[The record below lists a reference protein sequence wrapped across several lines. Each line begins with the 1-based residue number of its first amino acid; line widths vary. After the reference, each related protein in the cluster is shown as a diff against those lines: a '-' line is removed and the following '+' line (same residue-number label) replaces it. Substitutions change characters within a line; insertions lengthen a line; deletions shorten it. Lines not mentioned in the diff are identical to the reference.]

1 MTTLTTPETVS
12 VEASAASRLRSTAEV
27 AFRDHNERDL
37 ERLQGEIDAISAK
50 AVAASFEAFRDAA
63 DDLLRTLRVSFGQ
76 LARFALGD
84 FRNEP
89 SFYLGQ
95 LHALSEI
102 VERVRQRR
110 LPKDAMD
117 LVARKEPAER
127 ILRTVLERNSIGAA
141 ELAAAVNMQE
151 SNLSTLC
158 KELTTRQLLRADRFG
173 KRVRYSPTPLT
184 HAVVAHIGSVEPA
197 PSLEPAPKAA
207 AAAAGA
213 APDWPKAAAAAA
225 AASFDPGNVM
235 ANTSDF
241 ASGIF
246 TLGVLRGA
254 NAVVIEPEGDQVRL
268 ESERS
273 EKEPLRLPK
282 SIGRSLSE
290 QMNAFITHGGTD
302 TGTGVGVFDWCG
314 QRVRAFSEPTRQGKR
329 YRFEFLD
336 KPKDAEREE
345 KVHIAFREIED
356 EKTRLEDFLKFY
368 AKEVLYSYGG
378 EYVPAAKTLGIKPPE
393 LRSILK

>member
-1 MTTLTTPETVS
+1 MDGFGPTPPFEIRAVADRQGS
-12 VEASAASRLRSTAEV
+12 APGRERAHGLIVVECFAEV

-117 LVARKEPAER
+117 LVARKEPAEG
-127 ILRTVLERNSIGAA
+127 ILRTVLERNSIGAS

-197 PSLEPAPKAA
+197 PSLEPAPK
-207 AAAAGA
+207 
-213 APDWPKAAAAAA
+213 AA

-302 TGTGVGVFDWCG
+302 PGTGVGVFDWCG

-368 AKEVLYSYGG
+368 AKEVLYSYDG

>member
-12 VEASAASRLRSTAEV
+12 AEASAESRLRSTAEV
-27 AFRDHNERDL
+27 AFHGHHERDL
-37 ERLQGEIDAISAK
+37 ERLQGEIDVITAK
-50 AVAASFEAFRDAA
+50 AVAASFEPFRDAA
-63 DDLLRTLRVSFGQ
+63 DHLLRTLRFSFGQ
-76 LARFALGD
+76 LARFAQGD

-110 LPKDAMD
+110 LPKDAIE
-117 LVARKEPAER
+117 LVARKEPAAR
-127 ILRTVLERNSIGAA
+127 ILRTVLERNSIGAS

-151 SNLSTLC
+151 SNLSNLC

-184 HAVVAHIGSVEPA
+184 HAVVAHMGSA
-197 PSLEPAPKAA
+197 EPAPKAA

-241 ASGIF
+241 ASGLF

-254 NAVVIEPEGDQVRL
+254 NAVVIEPEGDQVRIET
-268 ESERS
+268 ESS
-273 EKEPLRLPK
+273 EKALRLPK

-290 QMNAFITHGGTD
+290 QMNAFITHGGAD
-302 TGTGVGVFDWCG
+302 PGSAVGVFDWCG
-314 QRVRAFSEPTRQGKR
+314 QKVRAFTEPTRQGKR

-356 EKTRLEDFLKFY
+356 EKTRLEDFLRFY
-368 AKEVLYSYGG
+368 AKEVLYSYDG
-378 EYVPAAKTLGIKPPE
+378 ELAPAAKTLGIKPPE
-393 LRSILK
+393 LKSIVK